1 MWVVMGVAMMMP
13 ALVPMRS
20 SYRRLVGGDTEG
32 RLGAPTTVVGT
43 VLRVAAQ
50 PAAASSH
57 RR

>member
-1 MWVVMGVAMMMP
+1 MGVAMMMP